1 VPTPFAV
8 GAVNAYLIEDDPLT
22 LIDTGPNSG
31 TSLEGLEDGLREL
44 GHAIDDLG
52 LIVITH
58 QHMDHLGLAD
68 LLARRSGAEVAAIDV
83 LVPWAADWAQ
93 SMEADDAYADAMMA
107 RYGVPDDVRIA
118 LRALTASFHGWGA
131 PVNVTRPLTDRGTL
145 ELRDRTLHVHHRP
158 GHSPSDTVLYDE
170 QEHILLAGDHLIK
183 HISSNPL
190 LTRPLGHD
198 GGGEDRPRTLVTY
211 MESLRCTQAMDV
223 DLVLSGHG
231 APFADHAVLIDER
244 FQSYRRRADRL
255 LELIREQPRT
265 AFELASV
272 VFGNVAVARAYL
284 TVSSILGHTDLL
296 VDDGLVVEAVG
307 SAGVVTF
314 ELTD

>member
-1 VPTPFAV
+1 VPTPFTV
-8 GAVNAYLIEDDPLT
+8 GAVNAYLIEDEPLT

-31 TSLEGLEDGLREL
+31 TSLDGLERGLRAL
-44 GHAIDDLG
+44 GHRVDDVG

-68 LLARRSGAEVAAIDV
+68 LLARRSGAQVAAIDA

-93 SMEADDAYADAMMA
+93 SMEADDAYADTMMA
-107 RYGVPDDVRIA
+107 RYGVPEEVRIA
-118 LRALTASFHGWGA
+118 LRAMTASFHGWGA
-131 PVNVTRPLTDRGTL
+131 PVRVTRPLTDGGTL

-170 QEHILLAGDHLIK
+170 QERILLAGDHLIK

-190 LTRPLGHD
+190 LTRPLSGD
-198 GGGEDRPRTLVTY
+198 GEVEHRPRSLVTY
-211 MESLRCTQAMDV
+211 MDSLRSTRAMDV
-223 DLVLSGHG
+223 DVVLSGHG
-231 APFADHAVLIDER
+231 APFGDHAVLIDER
-244 FQSYRRRADRL
+244 LESYRRRAERL

-272 VFGNVAVARAYL
+272 VFGNVPVARAYL

-296 VDDGLVVEAVG
+296 VDDGLVMENV
-307 SAGVVTF
+307 STAGVVTF
-314 ELTD
+314 EPVG